1 VGSFGRAA
9 FFSTEETKT
18 ISSTMGG
25 MVVTDDPALAQRLRA
40 FQASCARPSR
50 SLTARYVLKLVL
62 YHLLTQPHLHR
73 YTRALYERMG
83 ERHPLPRPTTQT
95 ELRGLKPPQYARR
108 LSNAQAALALRQ
120 LRRLEYNVAH
130 RRVIA
135 DAYRARLAE
144 RGVDGPS
151 IPAGAEPSY
160 VRYPVWVEDRPK
172 AVRALA
178 PHSVAG
184 TWFTSVLEEAVSAA
198 AGDYAMG
205 SCPRAEAVAT
215 HLVNLPTHQRVQP
228 TDPPVLTGV
237 LSGLVGRPGA

>member
-1 VGSFGRAA
+1 MGSFGRAA

-25 MVVTDDPALAQRLRA
+25 MVVTNDAALADQLRA
-40 FQASCARPSR
+40 FQAACPRPSR
-50 SLTARYVLKLVL
+50 SLTARYVLKLIL

-95 ELRGLKPPQYARR
+95 ELRGLKPPRYARR

-120 LRRLEYNVAH
+120 LRRLESNVAH

-135 DAYRARLAE
+135 DAYRARFAE
-144 RGVDGPS
+144 CGVDGPS

-160 VRYPVWVEDRPK
+160 VRYPVWVDDRPV

-178 PHSVAG
+178 PHAVAG
-184 TWFTSVLEEAVSAA
+184 TWFTSVLEEAVSPS
-198 AGDYAMG
+198 AGDYQMG
-205 SCPRAEAVAT
+205 SCPNAELAAT
-215 HLVNLPTHQRVQP
+215 HLVNLPTHPRVQP
-228 TDPPVLTGV
+228 RDVRAISAAVSTLEPGP
-237 LSGLVGRPGA
+237 GR